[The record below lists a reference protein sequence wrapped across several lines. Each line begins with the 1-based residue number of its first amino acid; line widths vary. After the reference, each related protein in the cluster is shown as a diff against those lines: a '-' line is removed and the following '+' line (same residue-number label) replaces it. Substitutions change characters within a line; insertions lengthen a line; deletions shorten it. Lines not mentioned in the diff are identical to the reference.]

1 MKVLMLEVF
10 QGTGMPTLLNQ
21 NEYDVDGELARWLI
35 DNRKAVAVE
44 VAFAAEVETETPT
57 EATDEAQVATKKKPR
72 GRK

>member
-1 MKVLMLEVF
+1 MLMLEVF
-10 QGTGMPTLLNQ
+10 QGTGMPTLLDQ

-35 DNRKAVAVE
+35 DNRKAVAV
-44 VAFAAEVETETPT
+44 VASVAEVETETPT